1 MLNRLQL
8 NNGGVQVSKAEVSLV
23 CCLAFTHAP
32 STAKLLTSWTHTD
45 TLARLGDN
53 GLEYW

>member
-8 NNGGVQVSKAEVSLV
+8 NNGGVQISKAEVSLV